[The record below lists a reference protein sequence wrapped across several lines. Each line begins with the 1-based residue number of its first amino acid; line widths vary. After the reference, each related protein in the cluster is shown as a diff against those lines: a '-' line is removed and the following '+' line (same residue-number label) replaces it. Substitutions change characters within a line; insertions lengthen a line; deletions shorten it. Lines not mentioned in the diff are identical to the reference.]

1 MWPHWG
7 HKTWKCHRLF
17 PPLSSS
23 YTVVL
28 VLSFAT
34 QVVQVQ
40 YLYRLPVHMYVI
52 FSNFY
57 TIPVT
62 FPGLYF
68 LTFLLSFPPLIL
80 ERCCFCDFVALLDAL
95 ILLAC
100 GWSIGFVATNSN
112 DSRTWRSLSRA
123 VVFPPRLSL
132 GSFVLLPSVLVRLS
146 CAPTAPPPA
155 AALEPFNR
163 WRSLCFNWLNWPS
176 SSNPTP
182 LPSSSSSSDV
192 SSSEGGSMTALVLLF
207 RP

>member
-1 MWPHWG
+1 MNVCAHPVQFGTGIMYYMYVLCG
-7 HKTWKCHRLF
+7 HIEDTKHENATGSFHLFLHRTL
-17 PPLSSS
+17 
-23 YTVVL
+23 YYVL

-100 GWSIGFVATNSN
+100 G
-112 DSRTWRSLSRA
+112 
-123 VVFPPRLSL
+123 
-132 GSFVLLPSVLVRLS
+132 
-146 CAPTAPPPA
+146 
-155 AALEPFNR
+155 
-163 WRSLCFNWLNWPS
+163 
-176 SSNPTP
+176 
-182 LPSSSSSSDV
+182 
-192 SSSEGGSMTALVLLF
+192 
-207 RP
+207 